1 MKSRP
6 TLAGSILAVLFTACV
21 GPSRFFDLESP
32 AQTTESNRL
41 SDGRA
46 ATVKITSNPSG
57 ALIEVQE
64 EDGRW
69 RTIGDTPLDPRWP
82 RRLSQPGRSKKN
94 LVEVRWVYRG
104 DGEWPAE
111 EEAREDAR
119 SAVVWDED
127 GGAPSVR
134 AKGGGRP
141 HSLAK
146 VRKFPTIPLLGI
158 PIPDFL
164 WVGSS
169 GFQYRYAGLDT
180 LPESEPETVSYQVK
194 VRASKEDF
202 FSEQQT
208 ITIPDTEEVHF
219 ELTPIPEPEPVR
231 TEERYISTLRFLT
244 TPPESVVGVAAPI
257 APSARTPWRSTWSQ
271 PRVAGVP
278 DYLGDGAPVVPL
290 DPHVSY
296 GTRSDGFW
304 PTEGFENLPS
314 AGRGLQF
321 AREPGPRDFSWV
333 VFQALDG
340 VTQALDQAYQVGWE
354 TPIEYWVQ
362 ARGHWPTMGHTSLAR
377 ATPQGGAREVEVE
390 LVPMKRRRIGAKS
403 FVWLDQDGE
412 SGIREHLEFWI
423 RQIHG
428 AHGIEANS
436 ALRASVIQQI
446 ASRLAEEGTAEARMA
461 FYEKLLEAVE
471 SDPLPDNLRELTAQM
486 IALAGDAL
494 DDLSTLRSAYPADLA
509 TGVLVG
515 QPFLQVLERQQVDR
529 FFDERELSEAEIYDA
544 DQRPVFD
551 QLGVEYLI
559 LGTCSIR
566 PEGMVLSL
574 RAVEV
579 LTGEVIASARAEA
592 PSVEKAVDAA
602 VMQLTQ
608 RMAVLFRAQDG

>member
-1 MKSRP
+1 LELISMKSRP
-6 TLAGSILAVLFTACV
+6 TLAGPILAVLFTACV

-32 AQTTESNRL
+32 AQTESARL
-41 SDGRA
+41 SDGLD
-46 ATVKITSNPSG
+46 ATVAITSNPSG

-64 EDGRW
+64 EGGGW
-69 RTIGDTPLDPRWP
+69 RAIGDTPLTHDWP
-82 RRLSQPGRSKKN
+82 TRLSQPGRSKKN
-94 LVEVRWVYRG
+94 LVQVRWVYRG
-104 DGEWPAE
+104 EGERPAE
-111 EEAREDAR
+111 EEAREDAE

-134 AKGGGRP
+134 AKGGDRL

-164 WVGSS
+164 WVGRS
-169 GFQYRYAGLDT
+169 GFQYRYAGLET
-180 LPESEPETVSYQVK
+180 LSESEPETVSYQVK
-194 VRASKEDF
+194 VRASKEGHRP
-202 FSEQQT
+202 QQKT
-208 ITIPDTEEVHF
+208 ITIPGTEAVHF
-219 ELTPIPEPEPVR
+219 ELKRTP
-231 TEERYISTLRFLT
+231 TEELYISTLRFLT
-244 TPPESVVGVAAPI
+244 TPPESVVGVAVPV

-271 PRVAGVP
+271 PRVVGVP

-304 PTEGFENLPS
+304 PMEGFENLPI

-321 AREPGPRDFSWV
+321 AHEPGPRDFSWA

-340 VTQALDQAYQVGWE
+340 VTQALDPEYQVGRE

-362 ARGHWPTMGHTSLAR
+362 ARGHWPAMGHTSLAR

-412 SGIREHLEFWI
+412 SGIRENLEFWM
-423 RQIHG
+423 RQIRG
-428 AHGIEANS
+428 SHGIEPNS

-461 FYEKLLEAVE
+461 YYGQLLEAVE
-471 SDPLPDNLRELTAQM
+471 SAPLADNLQELTAEM

-509 TGVLVG
+509 TGALVG

-566 PEGMVLSL
+566 PDGMVLSL
-574 RAVEV
+574 RTVEV

-592 PSVEKAVDAA
+592 SSVEKAVDAA
-602 VMQLTQ
+602 VMRLTQ